1 LREDK
6 FVALQ
11 DWTLVDL
18 TFGFVAASLHIL
30 SAFIP
35 TKWKTVD
42 GFTNPITPG
51 NLPYIR
57 STQWT
62 SIGGKREAG
71 KSEENI
77 MRTDVIELSF
87 KTRSQYLRERNHQTV
102 LSSGSIGIL
111 KEAGENNN
119 NFVMGLVRE
128 ADDIF
133 PITDHRTWVEH
144 GKWQYQSKS
153 QKLPNKSNAQWYGMI
168 SQLRELSQNIC
179 TLHNQQLKPAFLPP
193 VPTHNIFTRHHT

>member
-1 LREDK
+1 
-6 FVALQ
+6 
-11 DWTLVDL
+11 
-18 TFGFVAASLHIL
+18 
-30 SAFIP
+30 
-35 TKWKTVD
+35 
-42 GFTNPITPG
+42 
-51 NLPYIR
+51 
-57 STQWT
+57 
-62 SIGGKREAG
+62 
-71 KSEENI
+71 

-144 GKWQYQSKS
+144 GK
-153 QKLPNKSNAQWYGMI
+153 
-168 SQLRELSQNIC
+168 
-179 TLHNQQLKPAFLPP
+179 
-193 VPTHNIFTRHHT
+193 